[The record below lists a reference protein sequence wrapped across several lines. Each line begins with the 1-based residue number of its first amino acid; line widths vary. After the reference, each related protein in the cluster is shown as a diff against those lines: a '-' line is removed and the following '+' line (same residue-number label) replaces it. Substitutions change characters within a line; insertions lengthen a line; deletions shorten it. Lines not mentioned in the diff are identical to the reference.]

1 MYVHGR
7 VAPGECRAA
16 RKAGREKVLQ
26 SWGVGCRSGDKCQ
39 RSIYSVCRVYVH
51 GRVAPRKCRAAR
63 KAAKGGRSY
72 SADKCS
78 AQAVGSVTSVSEVHI
93 VCIQC
98 TYMESRS
105 REV

>member
-1 MYVHGR
+1 MEESPLG
-7 VAPGECRAA
+7 
-16 RKAGREKVLQ
+16 
-26 SWGVGCRSGDKCQ
+26 SVG
-39 RSIYSVCRVYVH
+39 
-51 GRVAPRKCRAAR
+51 AAR

-72 SADKCS
+72 SADKCG